1 MVGTQTCYA
10 VLAYHIA
17 VAQKIAHIV
26 ELTLSLVLH
35 EYEVLIETINPCG
48 GEAHAAREFK
58 QIEAASP
65 EAYVAAQGRYPVLD
79 SGKNASGDTVITT
92 GDGKGVMIRY
102 TFTE

>member
-1 MVGTQTCYA
+1 M
-10 VLAYHIA
+10 
-17 VAQKIAHIV
+17 
-26 ELTLSLVLH
+26 H

-65 EAYVAAQGRYPVLD
+65 EAYVAAQGRYPAQNGSFPVID
-79 SGKNASGDTVITT
+79 SGKNAAGDTVITT

>member
-1 MVGTQTCYA
+1 M
-10 VLAYHIA
+10 
-17 VAQKIAHIV
+17 
-26 ELTLSLVLH
+26 H

-65 EAYVAAQGRYPVLD
+65 EAYVAAQSRYPVLD
-79 SGKNASGDTVITT
+79 SGINASGDTVITT
-92 GDGKGVMIRY
+92 GDGRGVMIRY